1 MRKALRKEN
10 KLRCRPWLTHGLLK
24 SIRIKNKMYN
34 NLRKKPD
41 TSQSHKYKIYR
52 NLLNHLIKQT
62 KVDYYHNVLNDNK
75 NNSKKVWNIV
85 NELVY
90 NRKQKNSEST
100 KILSDTGCTIT
111 GPQAITEEFNKF
123 FVSAGKMM
131 AAKISAHNKPP
142 DSQSNINKIK
152 KISNSV
158 FLSPCTPQEMFDLI
172 TKLKDRKA
180 CKTIDIET
188 RFIKLANPVISTFLS
203 NLFNVCLNTGV
214 YPDSLKIAEV
224 IPIFKKRML
233 NSNH

>member
-1 MRKALRKEN
+1 M
-10 KLRCRPWLTHGLLK
+10 
-24 SIRIKNKMYN
+24 
-34 NLRKKPD
+34 
-41 TSQSHKYKIYR
+41 
-52 NLLNHLIKQT
+52 
-62 KVDYYHNVLNDNK
+62 LNDNK

-90 NRKQKNSEST
+90 NRKQKNSEPT

-123 FVSAGKMM
+123 FVSAGKRM

-142 DSQSNINKIK
+142 DSQSNINKIQ

-158 FLSPCTPQEMFDLI
+158 FLSPCTPQEVFDLI

-203 NLFNVCLNTGV
+203 NLFNVSLNTGV
-214 YPDSLKIAEV
+214 YPDLLKIEEV